1 MLKCKQISF
10 AFIQLPQ
17 NYNNKTK
24 KLKQHNNIKTNILLF
39 KYSLIFTY
47 NYNNCLEASA
57 SFVTEAL

>member
-24 KLKQHNNIKTNILLF
+24 KLKEHNNMKTNILLF
-39 KYSLIFTY
+39 KY
-47 NYNNCLEASA
+47 
-57 SFVTEAL
+57 